1 MVDNFQMEEC
11 ATCVWLYL
19 PDSFNLAVAFCT
31 LPVFRGASF
40 CSGLPA
46 ERSGL
51 PSHAA
56 TLPEHSATPEPYV
69 SHNQCLLSGELMR
82 KKTFFFFSFFGV
94 FPQTLSVLRVFVCP
108 GCDDESRFFFVS
120 WDIAQWLVLVHCL
133 SHPGYLSHWGNPPPK
148 YTGKLHFNNFLECC
162 LKIQLWDLGYNC
174 HCKSSLLF
182 TYNLFCLNVLFSSR
196 KWTISVQQLWFS
208 TQSTCA
214 VSGSPNNKHL
224 VPCDV
229 QTLSFCVAW

>member
-19 PDSFNLAVAFCT
+19 LDSFHLAVAFFT
-31 LPVFRGASF
+31 VPVLRGASV
-40 CSGLPA
+40 CSGFPA
-46 ERSGL
+46 QRSGL

-56 TLPEHSATPEPYV
+56 TLPEYSATPQPHV

-82 KKTFFFFSFFGV
+82 EKHFFFSFLEFSHKH
-94 FPQTLSVLRVFVCP
+94 LEYW
-108 GCDDESRFFFVS
+108 GCLYAQAVMINPDSCFVS
-120 WDIAQWLVLVHCL
+120 WGIAQRLVLVHCL

-162 LKIQLWDLGYNC
+162 LKIKIWDLGYNY

-182 TYNLFCLNVLFSSR
+182 TSNPSCLNVLFSSR

-224 VPCDV
+224 VPCDM
-229 QTLSFCVAW
+229 QTLSFCVTW